1 MRTRTTLAAAAVL
14 AAALLGW
21 LAASGRP
28 VVAQD
33 APKEVHEPAKDLQK
47 GCCDVTQ

>member
-33 APKEVHEPAKDLQK
+33 APKEVHGPLRTYRRDAAM
-47 GCCDVTQ
+47 